1 MRRCLERVCYDAHMR
16 TTITLEDGTAR
27 ELKRR
32 AFSAGKSFKQVVN
45 ETLRA
50 GLASVFA
57 DRRARRYRLR
67 PSSLGGVRPGFD
79 LDKALGLA
87 ASLEDAEIARK
98 LELRK

>member
-1 MRRCLERVCYDAHMR
+1 MR

-27 ELKRR
+27 ELKRV
-32 AFSAGKSFKQVVN
+32 AHSSGKSFKQVVN

-50 GLASVFA
+50 GLAA
-57 DRRARRYRLR
+57 APDGRRARRYRLR
-67 PSSLGGVRPGFD
+67 PSSLGGMQPGFD